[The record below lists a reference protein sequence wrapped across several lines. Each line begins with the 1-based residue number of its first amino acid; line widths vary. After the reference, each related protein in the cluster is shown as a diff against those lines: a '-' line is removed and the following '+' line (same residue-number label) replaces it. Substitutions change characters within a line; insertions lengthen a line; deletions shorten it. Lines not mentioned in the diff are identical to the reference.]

1 MTADSTFDF
10 WGVVR
15 RNWWIVVLAALAGAA
30 IAVVATLGAKTL
42 YTGKTYLTVNNVAVN
57 TYPQMPR
64 PDTLIAQS
72 GDAAFLEGVAKRLGL
87 SPKQVAGAYKV
98 YSTGNPQNQLW
109 VSFTSPDRAAAE
121 KGANAVAEQLQ
132 TVVAESSRA
141 LMEQLQGSVTADEES
156 LALLDQP
163 KTQLE
168 QYYLWSIRRTLYA
181 DRGSLK
187 LAESGYQLDA
197 PVTVASSSR
206 RNAAISAA
214 AGGLVAG
221 LFLGIALV
229 AVRETVSRRRGST
242 ASA

>member
-15 RNWWIVVLAALAGAA
+15 RNWWIVALAALAGAA

-98 YSTGNPQNQLW
+98 YSTGNPRI
-109 VSFTSPDRAAAE
+109 SSGSP
-121 KGANAVAEQLQ
+121 
-132 TVVAESSRA
+132 SH
-141 LMEQLQGSVTADEES
+141 
-156 LALLDQP
+156 
-163 KTQLE
+163 
-168 QYYLWSIRRTLYA
+168 RR
-181 DRGSLK
+181 
-187 LAESGYQLDA
+187 
-197 PVTVASSSR
+197 
-206 RNAAISAA
+206 I
-214 AGGLVAG
+214 GLP
-221 LFLGIALV
+221 L
-229 AVRETVSRRRGST
+229 RRGPMP
-242 ASA
+242 